1 MFSFKY
7 DGKEKDDLM
16 LTKNNTKVL
25 VTLAIC
31 ALIGGI
37 IAGLLIRFL
46 MRKFFPSDEEEQP
59 MFQGTSSGQKKF
71 GDS

>member
-16 LTKNNTKVL
+16 LTKNNTKVFI
-25 VTLAIC
+25 TLGIC

-46 MRKFFPSDEEEQP
+46 MRKFFPEDEEE
-59 MFQGTSSGQKKF
+59 
-71 GDS
+71 